1 MSDEFM
7 NGIGGEPENTNETPQ
22 GYTNPENSDDQNDKA
37 PETNGETAQEY
48 KQPEQNQTSYYGQTD
63 YSQLQYDPNNLG
75 KPDYSQ
81 MNYNSGAAGA
91 DYNQNGYGQPAG
103 GQNYNQNGYGQPNG
117 GVNYNQNGY
126 NQNGYNQP
134 PYGAATKSDSTGF
147 GIASLVLGIISIFT
161 FFCCINYILAVIAIV
176 LGIVQI
182 VKSSKKGLA
191 IGGIVTAV
199 ISIIGATIFWVLIG
213 SVGAS
218 EMGPMQDYMEE
229 YMQDYMQQESNAF

>member
-22 GYTNPENSDDQNDKA
+22 GYTNPENSDDQNYKA

-48 KQPEQNQTSYYGQTD
+48 QQPEQNQTSYYGQSD
-63 YSQLQYDPNNLG
+63 YSQPQYDPNNLG

-117 GVNYNQNGY
+117 GVNY

-229 YMQDYMQQESNAF
+229 YMQDYMQQESDAF

>member
-22 GYTNPENSDDQNDKA
+22 GYTNPENSDDQNYKV

-48 KQPEQNQTSYYGQTD
+48 QQPEQNQTSYYGQSD
-63 YSQLQYDPNNLG
+63 YSQPQYGANSLG

-103 GQNYNQNGYGQPNG
+103 GQNYSQNGYGQPNG

-161 FFCCINYILAVIAIV
+161 FFCCINYILAIIAIV

-229 YMQDYMQQESNAF
+229 YMQDYMQQESDAF